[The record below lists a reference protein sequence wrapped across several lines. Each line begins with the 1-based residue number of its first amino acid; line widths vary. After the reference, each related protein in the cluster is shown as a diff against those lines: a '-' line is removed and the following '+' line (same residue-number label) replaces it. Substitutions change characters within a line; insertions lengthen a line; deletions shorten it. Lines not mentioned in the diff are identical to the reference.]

1 MTTVTAWRA
10 FALAGQRLCSPVTN
24 DTWLSGGAVAQCD
37 LGHEPPHPSHH
48 CGLHGV
54 LELVELRTWIEYMES
69 VGNIEQDPRQ
79 CWAFARVE
87 LDEPLLDPVTRP
99 PGIPFSDPPT
109 TVRSRRLVITHIW
122 LPPTWRAVD
131 WAPTIERRYACPV
144 VVTTD
149 WDHCTPVDP
158 RPHGDEFTPDPVPHL
173 IDCYPDERAVTEV
186 FTNRGGDA
194 VTYHECHHCE
204 ATSPILTLETT

>member
-1 MTTVTAWRA
+1 MSTVTGWRA

-24 DTWLSGGAVAQCD
+24 DTWISGTAVAQCD

-48 CGLHGV
+48 CGLHAC
-54 LELVELRTWIEYMES
+54 LELAELRTWIRYMES
-69 VGNIEQDPRQ
+69 VGNVEQDPRQ

-122 LPPTWRAVD
+122 LPPTSRAIS
-131 WAPTIERRYACPV
+131 WAPILEKRYACPV
-144 VVTTD
+144 VVSSD
-149 WDHCTPVDP
+149 WDEATPGDP
-158 RPHGDEFTPDPVPHL
+158 RTHGDEFVPDPVPHEP
-173 IDCYPDERAVTEV
+173 DCDPAGRLQTEV
-186 FTNRGGDA
+186 LSNRGGDA
-194 VTYHECHHCE
+194 VAYFQCHACD
-204 ATSPILTLETT
+204 ATSPTLTLETA